1 MTPPTSKFLDPFSI
15 VSHEMSN
22 LAKSIA
28 NLIGSG
34 HPTLNRVSS
43 YYFEAE
49 GKNVRPLIVLILS
62 KALLKIPLEERNRIP
77 IDTIDVTEQ
86 KVLMVHQQNRIV
98 LLLGNLLMIHYLHWQ
113 FTWDKSQ
120 SDIRSFI

>member
-1 MTPPTSKFLDPFSI
+1 MLSFKQFRVSTSSLLTRRIRSRHHSSSTFKTAVETAEKLVTPPTSKFLDPFSI

-62 KALLKIPLEERNRIP
+62 R
-77 IDTIDVTEQ
+77 
-86 KVLMVHQQNRIV
+86 
-98 LLLGNLLMIHYLHWQ
+98 HY
-113 FTWDKSQ
+113 
-120 SDIRSFI
+120 

>member
-98 LLLGNLLMIHYLHWQ
+98 PLLGNLLMIHYLHWQ
-113 FTWDKSQ
+113 FYME
-120 SDIRSFI
+120 